1 MAGRA
6 APPGRHN
13 SRILLAVTLLGLMI
27 AAFPTFI
34 IVVVG
39 LVPTFF
45 VRMADESP
53 GAAMMRAV
61 FPANLVGVLYVVTV
75 LWESGHSYENAL
87 MVVTTTVHLATMYV
101 GALVGFLIYL
111 AVPVVNVAL
120 AQMQNRTRRQTLA
133 ARIEGL
139 KAEWGE
145 DVLASREDG

>member
-75 LWESGHSYENAL
+75 LWESGHSCL
-87 MVVTTTVHLATMYV
+87 
-101 GALVGFLIYL
+101 
-111 AVPVVNVAL
+111 
-120 AQMQNRTRRQTLA
+120 RRCCQKQCCCLL
-133 ARIEGL
+133 L
-139 KAEWGE
+139 KP
-145 DVLASREDG
+145 SP

>member
-1 MAGRA
+1 
-6 APPGRHN
+6 
-13 SRILLAVTLLGLMI
+13 
-27 AAFPTFI
+27 
-34 IVVVG
+34 
-39 LVPTFF
+39 
-45 VRMADESP
+45 
-53 GAAMMRAV
+53 MMRAV

-120 AQMQNRTRRQTLA
+120 AQMQNRSRRQTLA